1 MKNKMFSLRSVLT
14 AALLVL
20 FTSFAALSAFAQ
32 TAAPIVNCNQESF
45 TTPTGMFLTAPPC
58 VVSDPDLA
66 SVQHFSLSA
75 AAGEIDGKKFDP
87 INLDFSDM
95 LAGEHRD
102 GTKQVTLDGGH
113 RLTLHY
119 WVKRLSADGRF
130 WWLYAELPATPSFT
144 IPGGPWLRGSQI
156 VWIGYVTMMPCMSG
170 PGFGTALL
178 RPIGAEIGWLDAS
191 VQSPNG
197 PDVTFHR
204 DQYYPT
210 PGSQDVGGLT
220 VFRWFEASADPLVT
234 PNGEWVG
241 TASAVHVID
250 QARRTELFLLK
261 ITQSKDCTQCRMPT
275 RMVNREIQ
283 N

>member
-1 MKNKMFSLRSVLT
+1 MQTQITSKLRH
-14 AALLVL
+14 AAMLAFLVL
-20 FTSFAALSAFAQ
+20 SFAASSAFAQ
-32 TAAPIVNCNQESF
+32 TATPPATNCNQESF
-45 TTPTGMFLTAPPC
+45 TTPTGMLLTAPPC
-58 VVSDPDLA
+58 VPSEPDFNSA
-66 SVQHFSLSA
+66 QHFSLSA
-75 AAGEIDGKKFDP
+75 ASGEIDGKKFDP
-87 INLDFSDM
+87 ISLNFSDM
-95 LAGEHRD
+95 VVGEHRN
-102 GTKQVTLDGGH
+102 GTEQVTFEGGH

-156 VWIGYVTMMPCMSG
+156 VWVGYVTMGPCLSG
-170 PGFGTALL
+170 PVFGTSII

-197 PDVTFHR
+197 PDTTFHR

-210 PGSQDVGGLT
+210 PGSQDVGGVT
-220 VFRWFEASADPLVT
+220 VFRWFETPDPQVT

-241 TASAVHVID
+241 TASAVHVFD
-250 QARRTELFLLK
+250 PARRTELFLLK
-261 ITQSKDCTQCRMPT
+261 ITQSKDCTPCRMPT